1 MNRNEIHDPYD
12 LERFVSAQ
20 DDGGTYAAAVA
31 ELRAGRKRSHWMW
44 FVFPQIAGL
53 GQSPTSRRYAI
64 ASLAEA
70 GAYLAHP
77 VLGPRLS
84 ECVEILVGLPGP
96 TAQDIFGGIDAIKL
110 RSSMTLFAHADPAN
124 PLFGQVIDA
133 YFDGESDRLTDRRLQ
148 TMG

>member
-1 MNRNEIHDPYD
+1 MNGNEIRDPFE

-53 GQSPTSRRYAI
+53 GQSPTSRRYAL

-84 ECVEILVGLPGP
+84 ECAEILIGLRGP
-96 TAQDIFGGIDAIKL
+96 TAQGIFGGIDAIKL
-110 RSSMTLFAHADPAN
+110 RSSMTLFSRADPAN
-124 PLFGQVIDA
+124 PLFRQVIDA
-133 YFDGESDRLTDRRLQ
+133 YFDGEPDRLTDRRLQ
-148 TMG
+148 AMG